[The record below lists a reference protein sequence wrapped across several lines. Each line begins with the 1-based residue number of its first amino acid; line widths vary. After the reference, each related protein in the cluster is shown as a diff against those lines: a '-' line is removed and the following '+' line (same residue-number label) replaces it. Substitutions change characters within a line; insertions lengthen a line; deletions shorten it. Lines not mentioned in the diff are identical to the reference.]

1 MACLKLSAYN
11 EAGMKQG
18 ISVVEITTEANKEV
32 GSRKV
37 LVKSVFGSKIK
48 SRITNTYHESQ
59 KI

>member
-1 MACLKLSAYN
+1 
-11 EAGMKQG
+11 MKQG
-18 ISVVEITTEANKEV
+18 IAVVEITTEANKEV

-59 KI
+59 KN

>member
-1 MACLKLSAYN
+1 MGS
-11 EAGMKQG
+11 
-18 ISVVEITTEANKEV
+18 KEV

-37 LVKSVFGSKIK
+37 LVKSVSGSKIK